1 MIPSIRTQINFN
13 ESDILFND
21 ECIKSI
27 IENYC
32 DSEKGVRN
40 MKRCLETIY
49 SKLNLYRLMDS
60 NTNLFN
66 KELTIDVKFP
76 FEVDKENVNK
86 LIKKTIDPLWR
97 NSLYL

>member
-1 MIPSIRTQINFN
+1 MIKKNLEPKVV
-13 ESDILFND
+13 DKKCILAIND

-66 KELTIDVKFP
+66 KEYTD
-76 FEVDKENVNK
+76 
-86 LIKKTIDPLWR
+86 
-97 NSLYL
+97 